1 MKKKNNLGGK
11 MELLKSLI
19 VSQGDVKNSALLKV
33 DSFLNHQIDPVLMY
47 EIGQELKRRFAG
59 EKITKVLT
67 IEASGIAIGIM
78 AAYAFNVPLVF
89 AKKKKPSTMDE
100 SYNVTVHSFTKDTDY
115 NITVSKEFLNER
127 DRVLIVDDFLAMGN
141 AVIGL
146 KEIVETA
153 GGEVVGV
160 GIVIEKGFQKGGDM
174 LREQGIKVES
184 LAIIE
189 SLEGNKITF
198 RD

>member
-1 MKKKNNLGGK
+1 MK
-11 MELLKSLI
+11 LLKELI
-19 VSQGDVKNSALLKV
+19 LSQGEVKNSALLKV

-47 EIGQELKRRFAG
+47 EIGQELKKRFAD
-59 EKITKVLT
+59 EKVTKVLT

-89 AKKKKPSTMDE
+89 AKKKKPSTMND

-115 NITVSKEFLNER
+115 NITVSKEYLNDK

-146 KEIVETA
+146 KEIVESA
-153 GGEVVGV
+153 GAEVVGV
-160 GIVIEKGFQKGGDM
+160 GIVVEKGFQKGGDL
-174 LREQGIKVES
+174 LREKGLKVES
-184 LAIIE
+184 LAIID

-198 RD
+198 RN

>member
-1 MKKKNNLGGK
+1 

-67 IEASGIAIGIM
+67 IEASGI
-78 AAYAFNVPLVF
+78 
-89 AKKKKPSTMDE
+89 
-100 SYNVTVHSFTKDTDY
+100 
-115 NITVSKEFLNER
+115 VSKEFLNER

-153 GGEVVGV
+153 GAEVVGV

-174 LREQGIKVES
+174 LREQGIKLES
-184 LAIIE
+184 LAIID

>member
-1 MKKKNNLGGK
+1 MK
-11 MELLKSLI
+11 LLKELI
-19 VSQGDVKNSALLKV
+19 LSQGEVKNSSLLKV
-33 DSFLNHQIDPVLMY
+33 DSFLNHQIDPNLMF
-47 EIGQELKRRFAG
+47 EIGQELKRRFADEG
-59 EKITKVLT
+59 VTKVLT

-78 AAYAFNVPLVF
+78 AGYAFNVPLVF
-89 AKKKKPSTMDE
+89 AKKKKPSTMND

-115 NITVSKEFLNER
+115 NITVSKEYINKN
-127 DRVLIVDDFLAMGN
+127 DKVLIVDDFLAMGN

-153 GGEVVGV
+153 GAEVVGV
-160 GIVIEKGFQKGGDM
+160 GIVVEKGFQKGGDL
-174 LREQGIKVES
+174 LREKGLKVES
-184 LAIIE
+184 LAIID